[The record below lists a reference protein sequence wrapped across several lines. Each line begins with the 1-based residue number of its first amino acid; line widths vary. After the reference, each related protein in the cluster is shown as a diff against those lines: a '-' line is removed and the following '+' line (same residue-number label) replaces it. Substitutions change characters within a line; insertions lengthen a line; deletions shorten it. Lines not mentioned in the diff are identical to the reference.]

1 MEDIPRTAAER
12 HIEELLRNLDPNSD
26 RYRVLKVARQF
37 KASWVDLG
45 ERLTAVKHKGAFREW
60 GYDSFEA
67 YCSKEIHIRRPT
79 AEKLTLAYH
88 FMTQEEPEL
97 QARYTEMRPVPDFR
111 AVDLLRQAHADE
123 NFSTENYQELRRAV
137 IDEERSLPTVRK
149 RFQDLTLPQQNPAEE
164 QSRLR
169 GSALSTARRL
179 AGLLEQI
186 DDCPQGHADQVK
198 NLVQF
203 LEETSGQSI

>member
-1 MEDIPRTAAER
+1 M
-12 HIEELLRNLDPNSD
+12 
-26 RYRVLKVARQF
+26 
-37 KASWVDLG
+37 
-45 ERLTAVKHKGAFREW
+45 
-60 GYDSFEA
+60 
-67 YCSKEIHIRRPT
+67 
-79 AEKLTLAYH
+79 
-88 FMTQEEPEL
+88 
-97 QARYTEMRPVPDFR
+97 
-111 AVDLLRQAHADE
+111 
-123 NFSTENYQELRRAV
+123 

-149 RFQDLTLPQQNPAEE
+149 RFQDLTLPQQDPAEE